1 MRARILLGVL
11 LGVVA
16 GRPAGATA
24 QITRHPTGLNV
35 NAQGA
40 TSAFITFGNLDGYVP
55 VEAIWCGE
63 IEAAAPD
70 IGDRCVAGT
79 VFGALPLRYDLA
91 VPSGND
97 GLTDIM
103 SIPPSVARR
112 AYQSAETGVDS
123 RFFYVRRFAD
133 ATGQGRA
140 DQFVTVTCRMTGGG
154 ARTPLSLTDVR
165 LSFADHEIVG
175 SIPSGDALPEI
186 EARLVYTGS
195 GRLSGRWEIVLPGEE
210 PPEARDLLS
219 EAALPIEERALQRR
233 YTQLSRFYVFLPP
246 TGEFTL
252 QGPDVSKIPTTAT
265 GQYQILLRIEA
276 TADKEGDSS
285 LEAAGAG
292 VGTVVSAG
300 VAGFPIPPLRYWV
313 GTPEEATAEAGDF
326 ALLQPVAD
334 AQLAM
339 TGNLTFRWSSFADV
353 GFYRLEITGSDT
365 RPVISA
371 LLPSSA
377 SAYVAPDWLRDRAG
391 REGIRWR
398 VVALA
403 EDGSALARTAWRV
416 GTWQP

>member
-11 LGVVA
+11 LAVVSCLP
-16 GRPAGATA
+16 GDIRG

-40 TSAFITFGNLDGYVP
+40 TSAFITFGGLEGYVP
-55 VEAIWCGE
+55 VAALWCGE
-63 IEAAAPD
+63 IEPAAPD

-91 VPSGND
+91 MPSGND

-112 AYQSAETGVDS
+112 AYQAAEAGQDS

-133 ATGQGRA
+133 ATGQGRP

-165 LSFADHEIVG
+165 LSFADDEVVH
-175 SIPSGDALPEI
+175 SIPAGDALPQI
-186 EARLVYTGS
+186 EARIAYTGS
-195 GRLSGRWEIVLPGEE
+195 GRLSGRWEIVLPGEAS
-210 PPEARDLLS
+210 PEARDLRS

-252 QGPDVSKIPTTAT
+252 EGPDVSKIPTAVT

-292 VGTVVSAG
+292 VGTVVSGG

-326 ALLQPVAD
+326 VLLEPVAD
-334 AQLAM
+334 AELLE
-339 TGNLTFRWSSFADV
+339 TGSPTFRWSAFAEAA
-353 GFYRLEITGSDT
+353 FYRLEITGADT
-365 RPVISA
+365 RPVVSA

-377 SAYVAPDWLRDRAG
+377 PSYEAPDWLRERAG
-391 REGIRWR
+391 GEGIRWR
-398 VVALA
+398 VVAVA
-403 EDGSALARTAWRV
+403 GDGSTLAHTAWRV
-416 GTWQP
+416 GRWR

>member
-11 LGVVA
+11 LGVVPIL
-16 GRPAGATA
+16 PADVGA

-40 TSAFITFGNLDGYVP
+40 TSAFITFGGLDGYVP

-63 IEAAAPD
+63 IEPAAPD

-91 VPSGND
+91 MPSGND

-112 AYQSAETGVDS
+112 AYQAAEDGQDS
-123 RFFYVRRFAD
+123 RFWYVRRFAD

-165 LSFADHEIVG
+165 LSFADDEIIA
-175 SIPSGDALPEI
+175 SIPAGDALPEI
-186 EARLVYTGS
+186 EAHIVYTGS
-195 GRLSGRWEIVLPGEE
+195 GRLSGRWEIVLPGEA
-210 PPEARDLLS
+210 PPDARDLYS
-219 EAALPIEERALQRR
+219 EAALPIEERAQQRR
-233 YTQLSRFYVFLPP
+233 FTQLSRFYVYLPP
-246 TGEFTL
+246 TGELTL
-252 QGPDVSKIPTTAT
+252 QGPDVSKIPTAVT

-276 TADKEGDSS
+276 TADKEGDSN

-292 VGTVVSAG
+292 LGTVVNGG
-300 VAGFPIPPLRYWV
+300 VAGFPIPPLRYRV
-313 GTPEEATAEAGDF
+313 GASADAAGEAGGF
-326 ALLQPVAD
+326 RLLGPAPD
-334 AQLAM
+334 AELLE
-339 TGNLTFRWSSFADV
+339 TGNLTFRWSTLADAV
-353 GFYRLEITGSDT
+353 FYRLEITGPDI

-371 LLPSSA
+371 LLPSSV
-377 SAYVAPDWLRDRAG
+377 SSYQAPDWLRERAG
-391 REGIRWR
+391 GAGLRWR
-398 VVALA
+398 VEAVDETGATLT
-403 EDGSALARTAWRV
+403 RTAWRV
-416 GTWQP
+416 GRWR